1 MNIDKQ
7 SVVELTRALDML
19 SGSINRMVIIMA
31 ICMFISMA
39 FMWFIIKYYEKLSN
53 YSLGSF
59 NQDKASKLYET
70 NRLQDLLKYCLK
82 FHSKYP
88 NDVQITFYLGLAYY
102 KLGNFSL
109 ARQHFESA
117 AELNPHYKESVQPY
131 LEEISMQIK
140 SIKDTNIN

>member
-1 MNIDKQ
+1 
-7 SVVELTRALDML
+7 
-19 SGSINRMVIIMA
+19 
-31 ICMFISMA
+31 MFISMA